1 MDLKLKE
8 LEISSPAFSS
18 MGAIPKRY
26 TSEGENI
33 SPPLQWRKVPPDTK
47 QLVLI
52 CHDPDAPL
60 PKGFTH
66 WVMYNIPPD
75 VTAVAEGGGNEFT
88 QGVNS
93 AEETGYTG
101 PAPPPG
107 HGLHHYYFWLYA
119 LNDAMDLGPGW
130 SRKDLLEAIEP
141 HVTAQARLVGTY
153 ER

>member
-1 MDLKLKE
+1 MELKLKE
-8 LEISSPAFSS
+8 LEITSSAFASL
-18 MGAIPKRY
+18 GAIPKRY

-33 SPPLQWRKVPPDTK
+33 SPPLQWRKVPPETK

-66 WVMYNIPPD
+66 WVLYNIPPE
-75 VTAVAEGGGNEFT
+75 VTEIAAGGGSEFT
-88 QGVNS
+88 QGANTK
-93 AEETGYTG
+93 EETGYTG

-107 HGLHHYYFWLYA
+107 HGPHHYYFWLYA
-119 LNDAMDLGPGW
+119 LNDEMDLGPGW
-130 SRKDLLEAIEP
+130 ARKDLIEAIEP
-141 HVTAQARLVGTY
+141 HVIAQARLVGTY